1 MKRKKPSRFTRFRER
16 QKTRGEQLLA
26 YQEEFYRKRL
36 DNPQDIDS
44 AKFPHTPR
52 KWVIFG
58 ILFFWSSM
66 IFCFFLAYGIMSLID
81 WLWFPQLGYSIG
93 RQFLTVMLMILLFG
107 CGIML
112 VRLIFDPGRQQ
123 INSFMLLMDAM
134 RRMAKG
140 EFNITLDTNPQHMGQ
155 FGVLVK
161 SFNEMAMELSQMETM
176 RQEFIS
182 NVSHEFQSPLTS
194 IGGFARALQSD
205 DLSPDMR
212 RHYLQ
217 IIEMEIT
224 RLSKLSDNLL
234 KLTSL
239 ESNHHPFE
247 PKVYRL
253 DRQLRRIILSCEP
266 QWQDKRLEM
275 DIEMDEI
282 TITADEELLNQ
293 VWINLLHNAVKFTPE
308 GGTVR
313 VRLTIDDDRIRTDVS
328 DTGIGVPAH
337 ELPHLFERFYKADKA
352 RNRAGG
358 GSGLGLSIV
367 HKIVEMH
374 GGDITVSSHPGEGTA
389 FVVTLP
395 TVTSDQS
402 AQPYSITTTYGRA
415 AK

>member
-1 MKRKKPSRFTRFRER
+1 MKGAKKSRFWRFRER
-16 QKTRGEQLLA
+16 QKTRGEKLLA

-36 DNPQDIDS
+36 ENPQDIDS

-52 KWVIFG
+52 RWVIFG
-58 ILFFWSSM
+58 VSIFWVSM
-66 IFCFFLAYGIMSLID
+66 LSCFFLAYGIMALIYR
-81 WLWFPQLGYSIG
+81 LWFPEVGYPIG
-93 RQFLTVMLMILLFG
+93 RQFLTVALMIFLFV
-107 CGIML
+107 CAIML
-112 VRLIFDPGRQQ
+112 IRMIFDPGRQQ

-140 EFNITLDTNPQHMGQ
+140 EFNITLDTDPRHMGQ

-205 DLSPDMR
+205 DLPPDKR
-212 RHYLQ
+212 RHYLE

-247 PKVYRL
+247 PKVYHL

-266 QWQDKRLEM
+266 QWQEKRLEM
-275 DIEMDEI
+275 HIEMDEI
-282 TITADEELLNQ
+282 TITADEDLLNQ

-313 VRLTIDDDRIRTDVS
+313 VRLTIDNDRIRTEVS
-328 DTGIGVPAH
+328 DSGVGVPAH
-337 ELPHLFERFYKADKA
+337 ELPHLFDRFYKADKA

-374 GGDITVSSHPGEGTA
+374 GGDVTVSSITGEGTV
-389 FVVTLP
+389 FVVVLP
-395 TVTSDQS
+395 TLTSGQS
-402 AQPYSITTTYGRA
+402 ASTI
-415 AK
+415 